1 MSSHGNDPFIK
12 TPKQLITVV
21 TLALLVPI
29 FIIVMLASWVNTG
42 SRDGAGSNA
51 MSKESIAARIKP
63 VAGLELKGAGGPKV
77 LKVGAEVYKGQ
88 CAACHDA
95 GAAGAPKFGDA
106 GAWASRIKT
115 GYDALLN
122 SALKGKGAMA
132 AQGGGDYEDAEIA
145 RAVVHM
151 ANAAGAKFAEPKEA
165 PAAAPAPA
173 AAAAPAPA
181 TPVAAAAP
189 AVAAVAVAAVGGA
202 ASAAS
207 AGKGKALYDAACTAC
222 HAAGIA
228 GSPKFG
234 DKAAWAPLAK
244 EGVKHLVETVTK
256 GKGAMPAKGGKPDAT
271 EADITAAV
279 EYMLAAAK

>member
-106 GAWASRIKT
+106 GAWAARIKT

-151 ANAAGAKFAEPKEA
+151 ANAAGAKFAEPKDA

-173 AAAAPAPA
+173 AAATPAPA
-181 TPVAAAAP
+181 APVAAAAP

-202 ASAAS
+202 ASA
-207 AGKGKALYDAACTAC
+207 GKGKALYDSACTAC
-222 HAAGIA
+222 HTAGVA
-228 GSPKFG
+228 GAPKFG

-244 EGVKHLVETVTK
+244 EGVKHLVETVIK
-256 GKGAMPAKGGKPDAT
+256 GQGAMPPKGGRPDAT

>member
-29 FIIVMLASWVNTG
+29 FIIVMLASWVNSG
-42 SRDGAGSNA
+42 PRDGAGSNA

-63 VAGLELKGAGGPKV
+63 VAELALKGAGGAKA
-77 LKVGAEVYKGQ
+77 LKTGAEVYAGQ
-88 CAACHDA
+88 CAACHAA
-95 GAAGAPKFGDA
+95 GLAGAPKFGDA
-106 GAWASRIKT
+106 GAWAARIKT
-115 GYDALLN
+115 GYDALVG

-132 AQGGGDYEDAEIA
+132 AQGGGDYEDTEIA

-151 ANAAGAKFAEPKEA
+151 ANAGGAKFAEPKDA

-173 AAAAPAPA
+173 AATTPAPA
-181 TPVAAAAP
+181 APIAAAAP
-189 AVAAVAVAAVGGA
+189 AVAAVAVAAVGGS
-202 ASAAS
+202 AS
-207 AGKGKALYDAACTAC
+207 GKGKALYDSACTAC
-222 HAAGIA
+222 HTAGIA
-228 GSPKFG
+228 GAPKFG
-234 DKAAWAPLAK
+234 DKTAWAPLAK
-244 EGVKHLVETVTK
+244 EGVKHLVETVIK
-256 GKGAMPAKGGKPDAT
+256 GQGAMPPKGGKPDAT

>member
-1 MSSHGNDPFIK
+1 MSSHGNEPFIK

-29 FIIVMLASWVNTG
+29 FIIIMLASWVNTG

-77 LKVGAEVYKGQ
+77 LKTGAEVYKGQ
-88 CAACHDA
+88 CAACHEA
-95 GAAGAPKFGDA
+95 GVAGSPKFGDA
-106 GAWASRIKT
+106 SAWANRIKT

-151 ANAAGAKFAEPKEA
+151 ANAGGAKFAEPKDS
-165 PAAAPAPA
+165 P
-173 AAAAPAPA
+173 AAAAPAPSA
-181 TPVAAAAP
+181 AIPAPAPPVAAAP
-189 AVAAVAVAAVGGA
+189 AVAAVAVAAVS
-202 ASAAS
+202 SAAS
-207 AGKGKALYDAACTAC
+207 SGKGKALFDSACTAC
-222 HAAGIA
+222 HTAGVA
-228 GSPKFG
+228 GAPKFG

-244 EGVKHLVETVTK
+244 EGVKHLVETVIK
-256 GKGAMPAKGGKPDAT
+256 GQGAMPPKGGRPDAT

>member
-51 MSKESIAARIKP
+51 MSKEAIAARIKP

-95 GAAGAPKFGDA
+95 GVAGAPKFGDA

-151 ANAAGAKFAEPKEA
+151 ANAGGAKFAEPKD
-165 PAAAPAPA
+165 APA
-173 AAAAPAPA
+173 AAAPAATAA
-181 TPVAAAAP
+181 TPAQASPVTAAP
-189 AVAAVAVAAVGGA
+189 AVAAVAVAAVS
-202 ASAAS
+202 SAAS
-207 AGKGKALYDAACTAC
+207 SGKGKALFDSACTAC
-222 HAAGIA
+222 HTAGIA
-228 GSPKFG
+228 GAPKFG
-234 DKAAWAPLAK
+234 DKVAWAPRAK
-244 EGVKHLVETVTK
+244 EGVKHLVETVIK
-256 GKGAMPAKGGKPDAT
+256 GQGAMPPKGGKPDAT

>member
-106 GAWASRIKT
+106 GAWAARIKT

-151 ANAAGAKFAEPKEA
+151 ANAAGAKFAEPKDA
-165 PAAAPAPA
+165 PAAAPA

-202 ASAAS
+202 ASS
-207 AGKGKALYDAACTAC
+207 GKGKALYDSACTAC
-222 HAAGIA
+222 HTAGIA
-228 GSPKFG
+228 GAPKFG
-234 DKAAWAPLAK
+234 DKAAWGPLAK
-244 EGVKHLVETVTK
+244 EGVKHLVETVIK
-256 GKGAMPAKGGKPDAT
+256 GQGAMPPKGGKPDAT